1 MTRLS
6 QLATFAL
13 LLSLSFYSHP
23 QIYKWTDS
31 EGKVHYSDKKP
42 ANSSA
47 KSIKVR
53 TQKSAGSASN
63 VQEQAQE
70 LEQKQQQELEA
81 KAEDL
86 QKSAEQR
93 KNDKRCQ
100 ALRDNLKKMNENSRI
115 KIKGDDGE
123 LRYLSPEE
131 IDERKRD
138 YQEMLEQSC

>member
-1 MTRLS
+1 MS
-6 QLATFAL
+6 QLSRITFTIL
-13 LLSLSFYSHP
+13 LLVLSFTSNA

-42 ANSSA
+42 AGSGA
-47 KSIKVR
+47 ESIKVR
-53 TQKSAGSASN
+53 TQKNSSSPANA
-63 VQEQAQE
+63 QEQAQA

-81 KAEDL
+81 KAENL

-93 KNDKRCQ
+93 QNDKRCQ
-100 ALRDNLKKMNENSRI
+100 ALRDNLKKIRENSRI

-138 YQEMLEQSC
+138 YQEMLAQSC